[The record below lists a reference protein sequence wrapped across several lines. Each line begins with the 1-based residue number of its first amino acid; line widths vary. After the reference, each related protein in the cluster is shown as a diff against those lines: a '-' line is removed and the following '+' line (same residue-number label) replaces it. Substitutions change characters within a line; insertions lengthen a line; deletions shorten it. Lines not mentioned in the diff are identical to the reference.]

1 MMTSSELEIE
11 MLRQLTAQFYLH
23 DFQVDGFVVE
33 YKFHPIRRWRFD
45 FAWPDLHVALEVEG
59 GTWQKG
65 RHTSGVGFEKDCEK
79 YNEAACLG
87 WTVLRVTA
95 NMVADGTALEF
106 VRRALASH

>member
-1 MMTSSELEIE
+1 MSSELELE
-11 MLRQLTAQFYLH
+11 MLQQFSASLYPNMPEA
-23 DFQVDGFVVE
+23 E
-33 YKFHPIRRWRFD
+33 YKFGEHRGPKGRRAWYRFD
-45 FAWPDLHVALEVEG
+45 FAWPDLHIALEVEG
-59 GTWQKG
+59 ATWQQG
-65 RHTSGVGFEKDCEK
+65 RHTRGSGFEKDCHK